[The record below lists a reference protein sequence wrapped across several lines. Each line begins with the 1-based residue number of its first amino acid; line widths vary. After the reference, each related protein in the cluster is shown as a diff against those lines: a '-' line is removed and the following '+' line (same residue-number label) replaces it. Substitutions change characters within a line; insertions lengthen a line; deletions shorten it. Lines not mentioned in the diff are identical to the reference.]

1 VLLAECLLHL
11 LDSSLHVDPHLLV
24 RAQLYAAHSY
34 GLAGMPILALGSISE
49 VNTIAAAD
57 MGPRQ
62 PVTAMSGGQRLSIYA
77 RAVMVENALCSVLA
91 SRAQHFP
98 GVAGIG
104 DSSAALGSASHAGL
118 TSQLETG
125 TVGC

>member
-1 VLLAECLLHL
+1 
-11 LDSSLHVDPHLLV
+11 
-24 RAQLYAAHSY
+24 
-34 GLAGMPILALGSISE
+34 MPILALGSISE

-77 RAVMVENALCSVLA
+77 RAVMIENALCSVLA

-118 TSQLETG
+118 SSQLETG
-125 TVGC
+125 MVGC